1 MTQTQDEPLKLTRP
15 IATEKVFGTHA
26 EAIDYHLSELIMDIH
41 LAGDSAGDDAIYHAQ
56 SLIGT
61 CYTLMGYLMT
71 YQDELIS
78 IERYRNH
85 AEK

>member
-1 MTQTQDEPLKLTRP
+1 MTQIHDEPVKLTRP
-15 IATEKVFGTHA
+15 IATEKIFGMHA
-26 EAIDYHLSELIMDIH
+26 ESIDHHLTELIMDIH
-41 LAGDSAGDDAIYHAQ
+41 LAGDSTGDDAIYHAQ

-61 CYTLMGYLMT
+61 CHTLMGYLMT

-78 IERYRNH
+78 IKRYRNH